1 LLGERQ
7 RIDNAK
13 SFQLAKKALGVV
25 VEREGFGLGSKVFWR
40 LPGGPGQDHAQTDGD
55 PAQAAA
61 REPEPD

>member
-13 SFQLAKKALGVV
+13 SFQLAKTALGVV
-25 VEREGFGLGSKVFWR
+25 IEREGFGPGSKVFWR
-40 LPGGPGQDHAQTDGD
+40 LLGSPGQDQAQTDGD